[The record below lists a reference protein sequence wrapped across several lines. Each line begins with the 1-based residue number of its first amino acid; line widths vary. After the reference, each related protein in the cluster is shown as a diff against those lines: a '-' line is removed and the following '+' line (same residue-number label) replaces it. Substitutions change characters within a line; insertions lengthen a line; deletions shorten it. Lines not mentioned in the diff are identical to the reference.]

1 MGEFGKIGF
10 LGKLRPSQIASS
22 DIIQKQIE
30 SGEKNLYIVA
40 PPGSGK
46 TVLGLYTWSD
56 LVRKP
61 TLVLCPNSAIQAQWI
76 ARAKELFNL
85 DGKDNQIGTDTTS
98 PGLLTSLTYQ
108 SITLPKRGDKNL
120 DDSAIELWMN
130 QLLLENEVDDPDS
143 SMVWIN
149 GLKESNLIYYN
160 ERLSYYRK
168 KN

>member
-1 MGEFGKIGF
+1 M
-10 LGKLRPSQIASS
+10 
-22 DIIQKQIE
+22 
-30 SGEKNLYIVA
+30 
-40 PPGSGK
+40 
-46 TVLGLYTWSD
+46 
-56 LVRKP
+56 
-61 TLVLCPNSAIQAQWI
+61 VLCPNSAIQAQWI

-85 DGKDNQIGTDTTS
+85 DGKDNQIGTDTKS

-149 GLKESNLIYYN
+149 GLKESNFIYYN

-168 KN
+168 KIRDNLVLHGNAMQVLHESSKKNLEKTF